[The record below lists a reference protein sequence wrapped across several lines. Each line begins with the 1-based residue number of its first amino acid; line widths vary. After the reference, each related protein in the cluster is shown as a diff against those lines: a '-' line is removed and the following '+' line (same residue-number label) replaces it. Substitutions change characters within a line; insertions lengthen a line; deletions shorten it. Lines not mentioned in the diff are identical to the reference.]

1 MVNAILAKR
10 GNHIVTKGDNPAWPK
25 GSKSRGFSKSK
36 RIICPPYD
44 HRLIG
49 RILGVS
55 GCAEGIKER
64 LEKRTDQLPDNIS
77 SLNYFVRII
86 DGKVLE
92 PEPEKPKTVIYLD

>member
-1 MVNAILAKR
+1 VTTYSKTCNA
-10 GNHIVTKGDNPAWPK
+10 PK
-25 GSKSRGFSKSK
+25 NKAITIYEFCKSK